1 MNTALQVQGT
11 SPGTAV
17 KKTGTQ
23 KAAALLLA
31 MGNEK
36 ATRVLKHFDNDE
48 MRLII
53 RSAAELGTVP
63 ANELDELIE
72 EFIEL
77 FSGGVNLF
85 GTAEGAEGLLRGILP
100 EEQVAEIMSD
110 VMGYSKRSIWDKVSQ
125 ISDHVLSTYLSKE
138 HPQTAAFILSKI
150 SPNAAAGVISQIPR
164 RKRNEIVRRMLTL
177 KPIVE
182 DVMDEVQKTLHED
195 FMVNFA
201 RTVGTDAHARMADIL
216 NKMERDDLE
225 DTLSNLREV
234 LPKSAEQLAGLLFTF
249 DDIVNLDQRTRMAIF
264 DDVNTDTIT
273 LALKGTENEF
283 RQAILSS
290 ISSRAKRIVENDLA
304 SGEPSPQREVLD
316 ARRQIT
322 DLALEKANSG
332 EIDLDLGRGDEVYI

>member
-1 MNTALQVQGT
+1 MSEILPAL
-11 SPGTAV
+11 
-17 KKTGTQ
+17 KTDKGFLHKSGTQ

-36 ATRVLKHFDNDE
+36 AGRVLSHFDNDE
-48 MRLII
+48 LRMITRA
-53 RSAAELGTVP
+53 AAELGTVP
-63 ANELDELIE
+63 ARELDQLID
-72 EFIEL
+72 EFIGM
-77 FSGGVNLF
+77 FTDGVNLF
-85 GTAEGAEGLLRGILP
+85 GTVEGAESLIKGVVP
-100 EEQVAEIMSD
+100 ADQVDEIMSD

-125 ISDHVLSTYLSKE
+125 ISEHVLSTYLQKE

-150 SPNAAAGVISQIPR
+150 TAGGAAGVLSQIPR

-182 DVMDEVQKTLHED
+182 DVAEEVQKTLHED

-201 RTVGTDAHARMADIL
+201 RTVGSDSHVRMADIL

-249 DDIVNLDQRTRMAIF
+249 EDIVNLDPRTRMIIF
-264 DDVNTDTIT
+264 DDVTTELVT
-273 LALKGTENEF
+273 TALKGTKPEF
-283 RQAILSS
+283 RAAILQSMS
-290 ISSRAKRIVENDLA
+290 GRARRIVENDLA
-304 SGEPSPQREVLD
+304 AGEPVAQREVLD

-322 DLALEKANSG
+322 DLALEKASTG
-332 EIDLDLGRGDEVYI
+332 EIDLEIGRGDEVYI